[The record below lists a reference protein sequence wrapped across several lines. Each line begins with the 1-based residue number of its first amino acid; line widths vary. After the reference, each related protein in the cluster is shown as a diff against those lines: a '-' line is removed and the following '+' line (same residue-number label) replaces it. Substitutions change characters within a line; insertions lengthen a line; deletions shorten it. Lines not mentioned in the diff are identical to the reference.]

1 MHYVDKENTM
11 KKQNLVY
18 IKKILTGKARITDK
32 QKFSVIIYS
41 VALVHCFLTFIF
53 GYLHVYPLFIFNI
66 VSVTTY
72 LLASLLVRKERLW
85 TVFYITYLEIILHSY
100 VATIFVGWTSG
111 FAQYII
117 GLVPVG
123 YYICYAMDSKLRKM
137 AIATGSALFGSI
149 AYLSCR
155 FLSNYITPVYA
166 ENIASYELW
175 LFIFNSICTFAF
187 LIVFSVIFISEIRL
201 SQAQLRHQNEI
212 LERLA
217 NIDPLTGLY
226 NRRSM
231 QIFLNHA
238 VEADTE
244 FCLAMCDIDD
254 FKKINDT
261 YGHDAGDIVLKDV
274 AKIMREYTG
283 SHGYVCRWGGEE
295 ILILNNQNKEATKSM
310 LEKIRRN
317 VANHLFVSEGKI
329 IRCSIT
335 IGIAVHKSGDGIED
349 TIGFADGNLYQGK
362 RNGKNRVVA

>member
-1 MHYVDKENTM
+1 MTNI
-11 KKQNLVY
+11 NIAY
-18 IKKILTGKARITDK
+18 INKILTGKARITDK

-41 VALVHCFLTFIF
+41 VALVHCFLTVVF
-53 GYLHVYPLFIFNI
+53 GYLQIYPLFIFNV
-66 VSVTTY
+66 VSVITY
-72 LLASLLVRKERLW
+72 LSASLLVHKGHLW
-85 TVFYITYLEIILHSY
+85 LVFHITYFEIILHSF
-100 VATIFVGWTSG
+100 VATIFIGWMSG

-117 GLVPVG
+117 ALVPVG
-123 YYICYAMDSKLRKM
+123 YYICYTMDSKLRRM
-137 AIATGSALFGSI
+137 LIATGLALFGTI

-155 FLSNYITPVYA
+155 LLSDFIAPAYA
-166 ENIASYELW
+166 ENIASWEMW
-175 LFIFNSICTFAF
+175 LYIFNSICTFVF
-187 LIVFSVIFISEIRL
+187 LIVFSLIFIFEIML
-201 SQAQLRHQNEI
+201 SQAQLHHQNEI

-244 FCLAMCDIDD
+244 FSLAMCDIDD

-274 AKIMREYTG
+274 SQIIREFTSG
-283 SHGYVCRWGGEE
+283 QGYVCRWGGEE
-295 ILILNNQNKEATKSM
+295 ILILSNRNKEDTKSM
-310 LEKIRRN
+310 VEKIRRN
-317 VANHLFVSEGKI
+317 IANHLFASEGKI

-335 IGIAVHKSGDGIED
+335 IGIAVHKSGDSIED
-349 TIGFADGNLYQGK
+349 TIGAADDNLYHGK